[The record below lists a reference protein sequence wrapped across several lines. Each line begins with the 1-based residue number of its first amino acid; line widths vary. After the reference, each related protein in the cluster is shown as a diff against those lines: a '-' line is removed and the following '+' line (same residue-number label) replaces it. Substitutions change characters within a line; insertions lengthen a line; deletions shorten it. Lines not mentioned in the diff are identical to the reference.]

1 MSGFKG
7 GDAVIIF
14 AIAFLLAAA
23 VERVVEALNR
33 AVARV
38 FGDVHYIKRRRANSV
53 AQPSDVKRDEEE
65 RRRALSSWG
74 LASLLAMLLSYFTVG
89 LFELLG
95 IKIAI
100 PRVLESHSLDSIVTG
115 MIIGSGTKPFHD
127 LITALE
133 KRKERPEKEEKPK
146 EEEPEEHHH

>member
-7 GDAVIIF
+7 ADAVVIF

-23 VERVVEALNR
+23 VERLVEALNR
-33 AVARV
+33 AINRV
-38 FGDVHYIKRRRANSV
+38 FGDVHYIKGRHSHHEVEAPAIRK
-53 AQPSDVKRDEEE
+53 DEE
-65 RRRALSSWG
+65 RRKRVLSSWG
-74 LASLLAMLLSYFTVG
+74 LASLLGMVLSYFTVG

-95 IKIAI
+95 IKISI

-127 LITALE
+127 LLTLI
-133 KRKERPEKEEKPK
+133 ERRGEAARHEEPSKT
-146 EEEPEEHHH
+146 EEEHNH